1 MSAAPASRS
10 PTCCA
15 CSTSRTRSSRCWSK
29 GALTE
34 GHGRALLMAPDHA
47 DRRRLARTAVE
58 EGWTVRETEARARD
72 AARPP
77 AGEPEGHA
85 WRSTRTRRTQPIRLG
100 DAFGRAFGTDVKV
113 KPRGTGY
120 TVALSFDSLDEA
132 LQLARTTGR
141 VARYHAASRAIS
153 SVG

>member
-1 MSAAPASRS
+1 MLVE
-10 PTCCA
+10 
-15 CSTSRTRSSRCWSK
+15 
-29 GALTE
+29 GDLTE
-34 GHGRALLMAPDHA
+34 GHGRALLTAPDHA

-58 EGWTVRETEARARD
+58 DGWTVRETEARARE

-77 AGEPEGHA
+77 QINATATSAIHPDQEEA
-85 WRSTRTRRTQPIRLG
+85 ATRLG

-132 LQLARTTGR
+132 LELAERL
-141 VARYHAASRAIS
+141 AA
-153 SVG
+153 